1 MVGIFA
7 SWRWFRKLE
16 VILQLGL
23 QLDSQL
29 QNWILKLRNGTR
41 VPRRCFTAVKIFA
54 TWRMN
59 LRKLALVISQV
70 GSQLRNGLL
79 NMRNGTCVPKRC
91 FAAAKIFASWPHFR
105 KLKFQLKK
113 CSQVEKI
120 ALFFSFYSS
129 LWRPSNSFEI
139 PSYFDHSKSLS
150 YIKIK

>member
-1 MVGIFA
+1 
-7 SWRWFRKLE
+7 
-16 VILQLGL
+16 
-23 QLDSQL
+23 
-29 QNWILKLRNGTR
+29 
-41 VPRRCFTAVKIFA
+41 
-54 TWRMN
+54 MN

-150 YIKIK
+150 YIKIKEIKAKIKIKTINKAFKSTKLKQKHGI